1 MISPTTASLVDSM
14 LELTRV
20 KPEHADL
27 VGVACLR
34 IAAKMVGAVELQPTQ
49 RELCINCDNTF
60 SEQDLDRMETIVYN
74 KLQGQ
79 FHKVVPFDFLS
90 ELLQLAAHRSLNRCA
105 HTSAAVIDLSGVLT
119 GRSNCPGDP
128 PGHVGT

>member
-1 MISPTTASLVDSM
+1 M

-34 IAAKMVGAVELQPTQ
+34 IAAKMVGAVELQPTP

-60 SEQDLDRMETIVYN
+60 SEQVRAAKSTSFSDRGPRI
-74 KLQGQ
+74 
-79 FHKVVPFDFLS
+79 S
-90 ELLQLAAHRSLNRCA
+90 QLH
-105 HTSAAVIDLSGVLT
+105 I
-119 GRSNCPGDP
+119 P
-128 PGHVGT
+128 PITPCDMPYVSPICDICSWEC